1 MGIRDAAEAD
11 AAVPGSAE
19 ASSGPAEA
27 SSVPAETAVPAEPTE
42 PAKAEPSRSPDADP
56 GAPRA
61 ASPRIAPPPPQAAA
75 PQASASPRPR
85 ASVPLAAP
93 RRTGFAVTRDGSY
106 GACLADHG
114 DGGWYPE
121 RWTLG
126 GPEPYTVRL
135 PGARPESPDAQ
146 VLPLP
151 DGRVLIRRPGEG
163 DRHDL
168 ALLYPTGPGTGE
180 LPVGFLH
187 GEQVRLLPAAADGS
201 AYALTHADGVSTVWL
216 VHGGP
221 GLAPIAEVP
230 GRCTGGIWLDR
241 EGRTLALDRESD
253 GRTKTVAVDL
263 ANGAVHPLLQ
273 ITEDSDDRLL
283 LADPDSGL
291 LLMRSNAP
299 GDDRLGWGVLGSTR
313 PVRFPECLR
322 DPGTVPLAVQPGQAL
337 TPEACAVALRIG
349 QRAVLWR
356 PSTRRLE
363 PLPTPPGWLVDGAWW
378 GDGDTLRLP
387 YARPEQPYGVR
398 DITLRADVRNV
409 YAAASTEAKGD
420 AGRSAPTPLAP
431 APPEARLEARP
442 ETPGP
447 PSDAPSD
454 TAPAPSDTLPAEPPD
469 APSDLAQD
477 PASDPP
483 ANRVV
488 PLQQAPM
495 STAEGPVLTAAE
507 GPVRT
512 NDSASPSRHDSA
524 TTTVTH
530 ASRTAGFSDHVH
542 G

>member
-1 MGIRDAAEAD
+1 M
-11 AAVPGSAE
+11 
-19 ASSGPAEA
+19 
-27 SSVPAETAVPAEPTE
+27 
-42 PAKAEPSRSPDADP
+42 
-56 GAPRA
+56 
-61 ASPRIAPPPPQAAA
+61 
-75 PQASASPRPR
+75 
-85 ASVPLAAP
+85 
-93 RRTGFAVTRDGSY
+93 GFAVTRDGSY

-135 PGARPESPDAQ
+135 PGARPESPEAQ

-151 DGRVLIRRPGEG
+151 DGRVLIRRPGDG

-201 AYALTHADGVSTVWL
+201 AYALARTDGVSTVWL

-221 GLAPIAEVP
+221 GLAPLAEVP
-230 GRCTGGIWLDR
+230 GRCNGGIWLDR
-241 EGRTLALDRESD
+241 EGRTLALDREID

-263 ANGAVHPLLQ
+263 ADGSVHPLLQ

-291 LLMRSNAP
+291 LLVRSDAP
-299 GDDRLGWGVLGSTR
+299 GDARLGWGVLGSTR
-313 PVRFPECLR
+313 PVRFPDCLR
-322 DPGTVPLAVQPGQAL
+322 DPGAVPLAVQPGQAL
-337 TPEACAVALRIG
+337 TPEACGVALRIG
-349 QRAVLWR
+349 NRAVLWR

-398 DITLRADVRNV
+398 DITLRADVRDV
-409 YAAASTEAKGD
+409 YAAPSSEAKGD
-420 AGRSAPTPLAP
+420 TAGPAPVGRSAGPRVETAARRTSGSHAEQPAS
-431 APPEARLEARP
+431 APPDAP
-442 ETPGP
+442 PG
-447 PSDAPSD
+447 PSDAP
-454 TAPAPSDTLPAEPPD
+454 PPAEQPD
-469 APSDLAQD
+469 QRPDQAKDPVSDH
-477 PASDPP
+477 P

-495 STAEGPVLTAAE
+495 SAAE

-524 TTTVTH
+524 TTTVTD